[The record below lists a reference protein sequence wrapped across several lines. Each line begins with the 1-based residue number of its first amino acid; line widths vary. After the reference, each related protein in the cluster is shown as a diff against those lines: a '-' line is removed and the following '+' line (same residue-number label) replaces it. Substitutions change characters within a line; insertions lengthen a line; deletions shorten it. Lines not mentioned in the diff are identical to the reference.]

1 MPLRNRLVIMAK
13 TPSAGRVKTRL
24 AADIGVSEA
33 LRFYRHQLAATCR
46 TLSHRPGWQLI
57 WSRAP
62 DYDQTPIRPPV
73 DKVIGQGRGGLGVR
87 MQRVFDRVSR
97 GPLIIIG
104 ADIPGITPAMI
115 ARAFQILKG
124 HDHVFG
130 PASDGG
136 YWLVGQ
142 RRSPRVTKAFA
153 NVRWSSPH
161 ALDDTLHNL
170 AGASV
175 GYVDTLND
183 VDVGAD
189 LKRHQKRLPRV
200 DPR

>member
-1 MPLRNRLVIMAK
+1 MPLRNTLVIMAK

-33 LRFYRHQLAATCR
+33 LRFYRHQLALTCR
-46 TLSHRPGWQLI
+46 TLSHHPSWQLVLA
-57 WSRAP
+57 SAP
-62 DYDQTPIRPPV
+62 DHDRTLYGYGA

-87 MQRVFDRVSR
+87 MQHLFDRMGR

-115 ARAFQILKG
+115 ARAFHVLKG

-130 PASDGG
+130 PAQDGG

-153 NVRWSSPH
+153 NIRWSSPH
-161 ALDDTLHNL
+161 ALDDTLQNL
-170 AGASV
+170 SGSTV

-183 VDVGAD
+183 VDTGAD
-189 LKRHQKRLPRV
+189 L
-200 DPR
+200 